1 MKWITEVLEK
11 LLIFLPFS
19 LHYAEQFRVLCSKN
33 TQIASAP
40 SYRSPTPMKNYD
52 QTIRPRSRL
61 YIQFQGERMFPLKC
75 FVFMDSFPS
84 RLQFYFLEKSEWE
97 RNSHLSTH
105 RMSQELLI
113 SSNNQG
119 FLKIVLD
126 FSKFYV
132 LIILLCWL
140 CFLFLLFSSF

>member
-1 MKWITEVLEK
+1 
-11 LLIFLPFS
+11 
-19 LHYAEQFRVLCSKN
+19 
-33 TQIASAP
+33 
-40 SYRSPTPMKNYD
+40 
-52 QTIRPRSRL
+52 
-61 YIQFQGERMFPLKC
+61 MFPLKC

-132 LIILLCWL
+132 LIILLC
-140 CFLFLLFSSF
+140 